1 MHIVLSRRMQPLQ
14 SGWVPAKPGL
24 PIAAPGLAGPGP
36 ATYANP
42 NHQCG
47 YTMADDSGSRHQRN
61 VLSGLLQACCTDP
74 VTGFFRDG
82 YCRTDE
88 HDHGRHV
95 VCAVMS
101 TEFLIFSQTRGNDL
115 MTPRPEY
122 DFPGLKPGD
131 RWCVCVLRW
140 KEAYEAG
147 MAPAVVLASTHES
160 ALHHVDRAVLL
171 AHGAT
176 I

>member
-1 MHIVLSRRMQPLQ
+1 M
-14 SGWVPAKPGL
+14 AND
-24 PIAAPGLAGPGP
+24 AGQG
-36 ATYANP
+36 
-42 NHQCG
+42 
-47 YTMADDSGSRHQRN
+47 MQRN
-61 VLSGLLQACCTDP
+61 VLGGLLQACCMDP
-74 VTGFFRDG
+74 MTGFFRDG

-95 VCAVMS
+95 VCAVVD
-101 TEFLIFSQTRGNDL
+101 EAFLIFSARRGNDL
-115 MTPRPEY
+115 ITPRPEY

-147 MAPAVVLASTHES
+147 FAPPVVLAATHEN
-160 ALHHVDRAVLL
+160 ALNYVERAVLL

-176 I
+176 R